1 MKMMRTAIG
10 RPMMS
15 SKAGYKLTQRDL
27 KVVDLVEDY
36 HLLTTSQIQKL
47 LYPSMQKAQTRLYR
61 IWKSG
66 LVKRFPYPVLLREG
80 GRGEYIYHINRKPKM
95 SMTGVLHTIE
105 LNDIRI
111 AFDVACRES
120 EHIEMI
126 EFIPEYKGMI
136 GSDGMMRRV
145 VEDSVRIQGREKTEQ
160 RFIPDG
166 VMCLEKR
173 ATRKRILLFI
183 ELDLGSE
190 KLVARRTGS
199 YSVVSKLE
207 VYKEYLR
214 QEGYRKYNDRFDHEF
229 KGFRVLVIMSN
240 QQRAQRLRK
249 ELTLIGIRRFVWLAR
264 KLKIS
269 DETILKEIWTV
280 SDVNDEKRY
289 SILRGKE

>member
-1 MKMMRTAIG
+1 
-10 RPMMS
+10 MS
-15 SKAGYKLTQRDL
+15 FKTGYKLTQRDL
-27 KVVDLVEDY
+27 KVVEQVEDY
-36 HLLTTSQIQKL
+36 HLLTTSQIKKL
-47 LYPSMQKAQTRLYR
+47 LFPTLQKAQTRLYR

-111 AFDVACRES
+111 SFDVACRES
-120 EHIEMI
+120 DRIEMI
-126 EFIPEYKGMI
+126 EFIPEYKGRI
-136 GSDGMMRRV
+136 DSDGMMRRI
-145 VEDSVRIQGREKTEQ
+145 VEDSVRIQGGEKSEQ

-166 VMCLEKR
+166 VICLEKR

-190 KLVARRTGS
+190 KLVTRRTES
-199 YSVVSKLE
+199 YSVIKKLE

-214 QEGYRKYNDRFDHEF
+214 QEGYEKYDERFEWTF

-240 QQRAQRLRK
+240 QQRTQRLRK
-249 ELTLIGIRRFVWLAR
+249 ELTLRGMRKFVWFTQKSGIRA
-264 KLKIS
+264 
-269 DETILKEIWTV
+269 ETILKEIWTM

-289 SILRGKE
+289 SILGEKE

>member
-1 MKMMRTAIG
+1 MMMTAIG
-10 RPMMS
+10 RITMS
-15 SKAGYKLTQRDL
+15 SNKRYKLTQRDL
-27 KVVDLVEDY
+27 KVVELVEEY

-66 LVKRFPYPVLLREG
+66 LAKRFPYPVLLREG

-120 EHIEMI
+120 ERIEMI
-126 EFIPEYKGMI
+126 EFIPEYKGMV
-136 GSDGMMRRV
+136 GSDGMMRRL
-145 VEDSVRIQGREKTEQ
+145 VEDRVRIQGREKKEQ
-160 RFIPDG
+160 RFIPDA
-166 VMCLEKR
+166 VLCLEKR

-190 KLVARRTGS
+190 KLVTRRTGS
-199 YSVVSKLE
+199 YSVVRKLE

-214 QEGYRKYNDRFDHEF
+214 QKGYGRYNDRFDHEF

-240 QQRAQRLRK
+240 QQREQRLRK
-249 ELTLIGIRRFVWLAR
+249 ELTFKGIKKFVWFTQKSGSTA
-264 KLKIS
+264 
-269 DETILKEIWTV
+269 ETILKEIWTV
-280 SDVNDEKRY
+280 SDINDKKNY
-289 SILRGKE
+289 SIQGE

>member
-1 MKMMRTAIG
+1 
-10 RPMMS
+10 MS
-15 SKAGYKLTQRDL
+15 SNQGYKLTQRDL
-27 KVVDLVEDY
+27 KVEDLVEDY

-66 LVKRFPYPVLLREG
+66 LVKRFPFPVLLREG

-126 EFIPEYKGMI
+126 EFIPEYKGMV
-136 GSDGMMRRV
+136 GSDGVMKRV
-145 VEDSVRIQGREKTEQ
+145 VEDSVRIQGGEKTEQ
-160 RFIPDG
+160 RFIPDA

-183 ELDLGSE
+183 ELDLGNE
-190 KLVARRTGS
+190 KLVTRKTGS
-199 YSVVSKLE
+199 YSVIRKLE

-214 QEGYRKYNDRFDHEF
+214 QEGYKKYNDRFDHEF
-229 KGFRVLVIMSN
+229 RGFRVLVIMSN
-240 QQRAQRLRK
+240 QQRTERLRK
-249 ELTLIGIRRFVWLAR
+249 ELTLRGIRKFVWFTQKSGITA
-264 KLKIS
+264 
-269 DETILKEIWTV
+269 ETILKEIWTV
-280 SDVNDEKRY
+280 SDVNEEKKY
-289 SILRGKE
+289 SILGEKE

>member
-1 MKMMRTAIG
+1 
-10 RPMMS
+10 MS

-27 KVVDLVEDY
+27 KVVEQVEDY

-120 EHIEMI
+120 EQIEMI
-126 EFIPEYKGMI
+126 EFIPEYKGRI
-136 GSDGMMRRV
+136 DSDGIMRRI
-145 VEDSVRIQGREKTEQ
+145 VEDSVRIQGRGKTEK
-160 RFIPDG
+160 RFIPDA

-190 KLVARRTGS
+190 KLVTRRTGS
-199 YSVVSKLE
+199 YSVIRKLE

-214 QEGYRKYNDRFDHEF
+214 QEGYKKYNDRFDYIF
-229 KGFRVLVIMSN
+229 RGFRVLVIMSK
-240 QQRAQRLRK
+240 QRRTQRLRK
-249 ELTLIGIRRFVWLAR
+249 ELTLKEIKKFVWFTQKSGITA
-264 KLKIS
+264 
-269 DETILKEIWTV
+269 EMILKEIWTM
-280 SDVNDEKRY
+280 SDVNDRKKY
-289 SILRGKE
+289 SILGEKE

>member
-1 MKMMRTAIG
+1 
-10 RPMMS
+10 MS
-15 SKAGYKLTQRDL
+15 SNQGYKLTQRDL
-27 KVVDLVEDY
+27 KVIELVEDY

-126 EFIPEYKGMI
+126 EFIPEYKGI
-136 GSDGMMRRV
+136 VGSDGMMRRI
-145 VEDSVRIQGREKTEQ
+145 VEDRVRIQGGQKTEQ
-160 RFIPDG
+160 RFIPDAAI
-166 VMCLEKR
+166 CLEKR

-190 KLVARRTGS
+190 KLVTRRAGS
-199 YSVVSKLE
+199 YSVVRKLE
-207 VYKEYLR
+207 VYKEYLK
-214 QEGYRKYNDRFDHEF
+214 QEGYKKHRDKFDHEF
-229 KGFRVLVIMSN
+229 MGFRVLVIMSN
-240 QQRAQRLRK
+240 QQRTERLRK
-249 ELTLIGIRRFVWLAR
+249 ELTLKGIKKFVWFTQ
-264 KLKIS
+264 KSEITT
-269 DETILKEIWTV
+269 ETILKEIWTM
-280 SDVNDEKRY
+280 SDVNDEKKY
-289 SILRGKE
+289 SIIRGKEQK

>member
-1 MKMMRTAIG
+1 MKKMRTTTG
-10 RPMMS
+10 RVMMS
-15 SKAGYKLTQRDL
+15 FKAGYKLTQRDL
-27 KVVDLVEDY
+27 KVEDVVENY

-66 LVKRFPYPVLLREG
+66 LVKRFPYPVLLQEQ
-80 GRGEYIYHINRKPKM
+80 GRGQYIYHINRKPKM
-95 SMTGVLHTIE
+95 SMIGVMHTIE

-111 AFDVACRES
+111 AFVLACRDS
-120 EHIEMI
+120 ERIKMI
-126 EFIPEYKGMI
+126 EFIPEYRGRI
-136 GSDGMMRRV
+136 DSDGMMRRI
-145 VEDSVRIQGREKTEQ
+145 VEDRVRIQGREKTEQ
-160 RFIPDG
+160 RFIPDA

-190 KLVARRTGS
+190 KVTSRTGS
-199 YSVVSKLE
+199 YSVVRKLE

-214 QEGYRKYNDRFDHEF
+214 QEGYRRYNDRFDHEF

-249 ELTLIGIRRFVWLAR
+249 ELTLKGIKKFVWFTQKSGITA
-264 KLKIS
+264 
-269 DETILKEIWTV
+269 ETILKEIWTM
-280 SDVNDEKRY
+280 SDINDKKNY
-289 SILRGKE
+289 SIQGDKE